1 MTVVV
6 IRAIITQRSGVHV
19 MFAFAKLVV
28 TAASASALAVS
39 PINDVDAWTVDN
51 SHTRVGFS
59 VRHFFTPVDG
69 QFGDFTV
76 DLAWDRANPARS
88 TVQARIN
95 VASVRTGNGKRDE
108 HVRSADFFDA
118 ATHGAITFRSTSVR
132 AIDATHA
139 VATGDLTIKGVTKRI
154 EMPSTL
160 LGVQEIPAA
169 MQEMLGGA
177 QRVASFEAGL
187 TIDRRDFKV
196 GTGSWG
202 ETAVVGGDVTIKIQ
216 LEAFEK

>member
-1 MTVVV
+1 
-6 IRAIITQRSGVHV
+6 
-19 MFAFAKLVV
+19 MFTIAKLAVA
-28 TAASASALAVS
+28 AASALVLAVS
-39 PINDVDAWTVDN
+39 PINDVAAWTVDN

-76 DLAWDRANPARS
+76 DLDWDRANPAGS

-95 VASVRTGNGKRDE
+95 VASVSTGNSRRDE
-108 HVRSADFFDA
+108 HVRSADFFNA
-118 ATHGAITFRSTSVR
+118 ATHGTITFRSTSVR

-154 EMPSTL
+154 EMPITL
-160 LGVQEIPAA
+160 LGVQEVPSA

-177 QRVASFEAGL
+177 KRVASFEAGL
-187 TIDRRDFKV
+187 TIDRRDFTV

-202 ETAVVGGDVTIKIQ
+202 ETAVVGGEVTIKIQ
-216 LEAFEK
+216 LEAFEQ